1 MLYCGRKKSDKNT
14 ADTAG
19 NCMRQYQIKETKE
32 IKKIICNKCGRE
44 IPAVA
49 GHPGE
54 GVFSVDYTWGYFSEK
69 DGERHSF
76 DLCESCYDELLAS
89 FQIPAR
95 IEE

>member
-1 MLYCGRKKSDKNT
+1 METKKLLYC
-14 ADTAG
+14 
-19 NCMRQYQIKETKE
+19 NC
-32 IKKIICNKCGRE
+32 CGKRILSRME
-44 IPAVA
+44 QDVVTV
-49 GHPGE
+49 E
-54 GVFSVDYTWGYFSEK
+54 QRWGYFSEK